1 MGGPLFTQQP
11 FIYGS
16 LHCILFSIPEVKD
29 GEAQCLCTHLFILT
43 STKYFLS
50 WLSLLVDMCEMIL
63 LCSHLYF
70 FTNEVE

>member
-1 MGGPLFTQQP
+1 MGGPLFTQQL

-16 LHCILFSIPEVKD
+16 LYCILFSIPEVKD
-29 GEAQCLCTHLFILT
+29 GEAQCLCTHPFLLT

-50 WLSLLVDMCEMIL
+50 WLSLLVDMCKMIL